1 MSMSAP
7 NKDRKTPIKD
17 SVDSC
22 TRRELGKVTFKFSQT
37 LTFMDYSSN
46 YLAFQMEGLQVVS
59 LIPRN
64 FVLNYNYEYRE
75 Y

>member
-22 TRRELGKVTFKFSQT
+22 TRRVLGKVTFKNFLK

-46 YLAFQMEGLQVVS
+46 YLAFQMEGLQVLS

-64 FVLNYNYEYRE
+64 FVLNYNYEYRK